1 MIWVLIAIAALAG
14 AWCGNWVANK
24 WYENLSS
31 GWDKDE

>member
-1 MIWVLIAIAALAG
+1 MICVLIIAAALAG
-14 AWCGNWVANK
+14 AWAGNRLADE